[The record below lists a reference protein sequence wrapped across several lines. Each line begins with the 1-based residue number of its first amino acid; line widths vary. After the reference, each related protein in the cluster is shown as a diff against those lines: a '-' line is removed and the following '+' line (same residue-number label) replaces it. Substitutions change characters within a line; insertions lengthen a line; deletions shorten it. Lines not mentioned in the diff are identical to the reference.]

1 MTRMRLSLQLRGEEL
16 ITRRANCSA
25 LTARNN
31 AEEEK

>member
-1 MTRMRLSLQLRGEEL
+1 MTRIRLSLQRRGEEL

-25 LTARNN
+25 LTATND